1 MQIVSPHYSPSVR
14 WQNLVFVSG
23 QLPLPPNGPRT
34 PSGSFAEQTRLALD
48 NVLAVLKQAGT
59 SRDHVLK
66 VTAYIVG
73 IENWGAFNSVYAEVF
88 GPNKP
93 ARTVVP
99 VAELHFGCLLEVDAI
114 ACLPEQQNE
123 RAQ

>member
-1 MQIVSPHYSPSVR
+1 MPGGRHAPVYS
-14 WQNLVFVSG
+14 FG
-23 QLPLPPNGPRT
+23 
-34 PSGSFAEQTRLALD
+34 EQTRLAPE

-59 SRDHVLK
+59 SREPVLK

-88 GPNKP
+88 GPTKP
-93 ARTVVP
+93 AHTVVP

-114 ACLPEQQNE
+114 ACLPNP
-123 RAQ
+123 ATK

>member
-1 MQIVSPHYSPSVR
+1 MQIVSPHYSPSVQ

-23 QLPLPPNGPRT
+23 QLPLPPTGPRT
-34 PSGSFAEQTRLALD
+34 PSGSFGDQTRLALE
-48 NVLAVLKQAGT
+48 NVLAVLRQAGT
-59 SRDHVLK
+59 GREHVLK

-73 IENWGAFNSVYAEVF
+73 IENWGEFNSVYAEVF
-88 GPNKP
+88 GPAKP

-114 ACLPEQQNE
+114 ACLPNP
-123 RAQ
+123 AK